1 MKITKNKAIMYLT
14 GLFIIA
20 IGASLSVKSDLGVSP
35 VTTVP
40 YTVTYIW
47 NVDMGITTFLF
58 HLLRVLI
65 EFLMLRKSFKL
76 TNLLQV
82 VVGIVFGL
90 FTSLC
95 NYLVFLIPFPD
106 TMAVRIILLVL
117 SIFAVAVG
125 LFFYVPAEIMPM
137 AVEGLMLVISEV
149 LKVKFSTVKIVLDI
163 AFSLIS
169 LAICLIAVH
178 VMGSVGVGTIVSA
191 VTTGLILKLLNR
203 WFGEKRDKLLSN
215 N

>member
-58 HLLRVLI
+58 HLLLVLI

>member
-1 MKITKNKAIMYLT
+1 MKITKNKAIMYLK

-58 HLLRVLI
+58 HLLLVLI
-65 EFLMLRKSFKL
+65 EFLMLRKNFKL

-95 NYLVFLIPFPD
+95 NYIVFLIPFPD

-191 VTTGLILKLLNR
+191 VTTGLILKLLNK
-203 WFGEKRDKLLSN
+203 WFGEKRDRFLSN

>member
-58 HLLRVLI
+58 HLLLVLI

-191 VTTGLILKLLNR
+191 VTTGLIL
-203 WFGEKRDKLLSN
+203 
-215 N
+215 

>member
-58 HLLRVLI
+58 HLLLVLI

-125 LFFYVPAEIMPM
+125 LFF
-137 AVEGLMLVISEV
+137 
-149 LKVKFSTVKIVLDI
+149 
-163 AFSLIS
+163 
-169 LAICLIAVH
+169 
-178 VMGSVGVGTIVSA
+178 
-191 VTTGLILKLLNR
+191 
-203 WFGEKRDKLLSN
+203 
-215 N
+215 

>member
-58 HLLRVLI
+58 HLLLVLI

-163 AFSLIS
+163 SFSLIS

-178 VMGSVGVGTIVSA
+178 VMGSVVVGTIVSA

>member
-58 HLLRVLI
+58 HLLLVLI
-65 EFLMLRKSFKL
+65 EFLMLRKNFKL

-203 WFGEKRDKLLSN
+203 WFGEKGISF
-215 N
+215 

>member
-1 MKITKNKAIMYLT
+1 
-14 GLFIIA
+14 
-20 IGASLSVKSDLGVSP
+20 
-35 VTTVP
+35 
-40 YTVTYIW
+40 
-47 NVDMGITTFLF
+47 
-58 HLLRVLI
+58 
-65 EFLMLRKSFKL
+65 
-76 TNLLQV
+76 
-82 VVGIVFGL
+82 
-90 FTSLC
+90 
-95 NYLVFLIPFPD
+95 
-106 TMAVRIILLVL
+106 
-117 SIFAVAVG
+117 
-125 LFFYVPAEIMPM
+125 
-137 AVEGLMLVISEV
+137 MLVISEV

>member
-58 HLLRVLI
+58 HLLLVLI
-65 EFLMLRKSFKL
+65 EFLMLRKNFKL

-95 NYLVFLIPFPD
+95 NYIVFLIPFPD
-106 TMAVRIILLVL
+106 TMAVRISLLVL

-178 VMGSVGVGTIVSA
+178 VMGSVGAGTIVSA
-191 VTTGLILKLLNR
+191 VTTGLILKLLNK
-203 WFGEKRDKLLSN
+203 WFGEKRDRFLSN

>member
-58 HLLRVLI
+58 HLLLVLI
-65 EFLMLRKSFKL
+65 EFLMLRKNFKL

-95 NYLVFLIPFPD
+95 NYIVFLIPFPD

-191 VTTGLILKLLNR
+191 VTTGLILKLLNK
-203 WFGEKRDKLLSN
+203 WFGEKRDRFLSN

>member
-1 MKITKNKAIMYLT
+1 M
-14 GLFIIA
+14 
-20 IGASLSVKSDLGVSP
+20 
-35 VTTVP
+35 
-40 YTVTYIW
+40 
-47 NVDMGITTFLF
+47 
-58 HLLRVLI
+58 
-65 EFLMLRKSFKL
+65 
-76 TNLLQV
+76 
-82 VVGIVFGL
+82 
-90 FTSLC
+90 
-95 NYLVFLIPFPD
+95 
-106 TMAVRIILLVL
+106 
-117 SIFAVAVG
+117 AVG

-191 VTTGLILKLLNR
+191 VTTGLILKLLNK
-203 WFGEKRDKLLSN
+203 WFGEKRDRFLSN

>member
-58 HLLRVLI
+58 HLLLVLI

-203 WFGEKRDKLLSN
+203 WFGEKGISF
-215 N
+215 

>member
-58 HLLRVLI
+58 HLLLVLI
-65 EFLMLRKSFKL
+65 EFLMLRKNFKL

-95 NYLVFLIPFPD
+95 NYIVFLIPFPD

-178 VMGSVGVGTIVSA
+178 VMGSVGAGTIVSA
-191 VTTGLILKLLNR
+191 VTTGLILKLLNK
-203 WFGEKRDKLLSN
+203 WFGEKRDRFLSN